1 MCVSTMV
8 DMNTEQNE
16 KLMEKIISLSKNRGF
31 IFQAGELYGGL
42 AGIYDY
48 GPLGSLLKNN
58 IKNAW
63 IRKFVEQRR
72 DMYLLDSAII
82 MGEKALTASGHV
94 GGFSDPIIECL
105 ECGHKERVDSVLE
118 KNFTYQSLL
127 KSLREE
133 EKKIRSRADKLIR
146 GAYVDISKAKELLDD
161 NESIYEYI
169 GNKQSVLDEL
179 EKLNDLSHFSN
190 QADFSIKES
199 ETKLK
204 LAEKILT
211 HSDELL
217 NLIKEGEK
225 YLGGLPAMFF
235 KKNNIRCSVCKK
247 VAWADEAHEFNLMLK
262 TQLGSSSDSSSTAYL
277 RPETAQG
284 IFVNYKNIMD
294 SMHPKIPFG
303 VAQIGKAYRN
313 EITPRN
319 FIFRLRELEQ
329 MEIEYFIH
337 PDRWEEHFEYWRVQM
352 HEWTE
357 MIGLDQNKLHEL
369 EITGEDLAH
378 YSKRTIDFEFE
389 YPFGQKE
396 LYGLAY
402 RTDYDLKKHG
412 EASKTKL
419 QYTDPSTNETFI
431 PHVIEPSMGLDRT
444 ILALLVSAYREDEID
459 GKTRSYL
466 ALKPNIAPYKI
477 AVSPLVKNKEHIVT
491 KANEVF
497 DILKSAFGN
506 VAWDDNGNIGKRY
519 RRQDE
524 IGTPFCVV
532 IDYDT
537 LEEGNEHFGTVSVR
551 YRDTAEQERVAVSEL
566 EKYFLEKLA

>member
-1 MCVSTMV
+1 MMSMKQ
-8 DMNTEQNE
+8 EE
-16 KLMEKIISLSKNRGF
+16 KLMEKIVSLAKNRGF
-31 IFQAGELYGGL
+31 VFQAGELYGGL

-63 IRKFVEQRR
+63 IKKFVESRK
-72 DMYLLDSAII
+72 DMYLLDSAIV

-94 GGFSDPIIECL
+94 GGFSDPLVADTKTGKEYRADHILEEAGIENAEALSTEEMTQII
-105 ECGHKERVDSVLE
+105 RE
-118 KNFTYQSLL
+118 KNILSPERNPLG
-127 KSLREE
+127 EV
-133 EKKIRSRADKLIR
+133 RS
-146 GAYVDISKAKELLDD
+146 
-161 NESIYEYI
+161 
-169 GNKQSVLDEL
+169 
-179 EKLNDLSHFSN
+179 
-190 QADFSIKES
+190 
-199 ETKLK
+199 
-204 LAEKILT
+204 
-211 HSDELL
+211 
-217 NLIKEGEK
+217 
-225 YLGGLPAMFF
+225 
-235 KKNNIRCSVCKK
+235 
-247 VAWADEAHEFNLMLK
+247 FNLMLK
-262 TQLGSSSDSSSTAYL
+262 TQLGASSDSSSTAYL

-337 PDRWEEHFEYWRVQM
+337 PDDWEEQFEYWREQM
-352 HEWTE
+352 HEWIQL
-357 MIGLDQNKLHEL
+357 IGLDIAKVHEV
-369 EITGEDLAH
+369 EIEEEDRAH
-378 YSKRTIDFEFE
+378 YSDRTIDFEFE

-402 RTDYDLKKHG
+402 RTDYDLKKHS

-419 QYTDPSTNETFI
+419 QYTDPQRGETFI

-444 ILALLVSAYREDEID
+444 FLALLVSAYREDEID
-459 GKTRSYL
+459 GKQRSYL
-466 ALKPNIAPYKI
+466 ALKPNMAPYKI
-477 AVSPLVKNKEHIVT
+477 AVSPLVKNKEHIVA

-497 DILKSAFGN
+497 DTLKAEFGN
-506 VAWDDNGNIGKRY
+506 VAWDDNGNVGKRY

-532 IDYDT
+532 VDYDT

-551 YRDTAEQERVAVSEL
+551 HRDTAEQERVKIEEL
-566 EKYFLEKLA
+566 STFFQEKLES